1 MKIEYIVQEAIIV
14 LKDIFRKYP
23 GKYES
28 IIRDICENMKQLDN
42 AEARAAM
49 IWIIGQ
55 YAEQIDNSLA
65 LMTDFAENFKD
76 ETKNVQL
83 AILNSSVKLYL
94 KLEGEAE
101 DLITQVLTQATEES
115 DNPDLRNRG
124 YIYWRMLG

>member
-1 MKIEYIVQEAIIV
+1 
-14 LKDIFRKYP
+14 
-23 GKYES
+23 
-28 IIRDICENMKQLDN
+28 MKQLDN

-94 KLEGEAE
+94 KLEEEA
-101 DLITQVLTQATEES
+101 
-115 DNPDLRNRG
+115 
-124 YIYWRMLG
+124 